1 MSIFGLSK
9 QYKETMKKVVLLVTT
24 FLLSYTFVNSQ
35 TNVYSISSGELLFQ
49 WGEMEFTDAYKEA
62 NPDNELLVS
71 PMRFTMFFHLGYN
84 LHVDFSDKFG
94 IYSGF
99 GLRNVGL
106 ISNERIKDANDVIQ
120 DYKFVRRSYN
130 LGVPFALKLGSF
142 ENNTYF
148 FVGGELELQFAY
160 KEKYWNSHDRSG
172 SKSKNDEW
180 FGDQTNTLLPSAFLG
195 FQFPYGLNVKFKYY
209 LDDFLNHD
217 YKKPNNPL
225 SDLTRYETS
234 QLMYFSLSW
243 QFENDKLKKKSSS
256 STTTTAK

>member
-1 MSIFGLSK
+1 MNRIILLFSLFAIFVSNAK
-9 QYKETMKKVVLLVTT
+9 A
-24 FLLSYTFVNSQ
+24 Q
-35 TNVYSISSGELLFQ
+35 TDVYSISSGELLFQ
-49 WGEMEFTDAYKEA
+49 WGDMEFTDAYKEA

-106 ISNERIKDANDVIQ
+106 ISNERIKDADDIIQ

-148 FVGGELELQFAY
+148 FVGGEVELQFAY
-160 KEKYWNSHDRSG
+160 KEKYWNSHSRSG
-172 SKSKNDEW
+172 TKSKNSEW
-180 FGDQTNTLLPSAFLG
+180 FGDQTNTIVTSGFVG
-195 FQFPYGLNVKFKYY
+195 FQFPYGVNIKFKYY
-209 LDDFLNHD
+209 FDDFLNHD
-217 YKKPNNPL
+217 YKKPNNAL

-243 QFENDKLKKKSSS
+243 QFDNQKIKKKSST
-256 STTTTAK
+256 STPPTK